1 MPTTD
6 LPTTD
11 LPPTDGPTT
20 DEDQVAALIRRW
32 AAAVH
37 AGDLDATL
45 AGRTDDIVMFDVPE
59 PHDGVRGIAA
69 YRETWPPF
77 FEWQATGASFEI
89 VELHVET
96 SGDVGFAWALL
107 RCGTPAD
114 FAVEPRRKLR
124 LTLGLRRVDGNWAV
138 AHEHHSFAVADDL
151 RSAEQVRAVHEQWY
165 AATVAKDLDG
175 IVAHL
180 ADDVVSYEHEGEA
193 TGADEV
199 RAACATGLDSGTDVV
214 WTVPD
219 LQVHVREDLAVAWG
233 HNRME
238 HDGVETRSRGTRVFR
253 RRASGWEMVHQHV
266 SFPVDR

>member
-1 MPTTD
+1 MTS
-6 LPTTD
+6 
-11 LPPTDGPTT
+11 T
-20 DEDQVAALIRRW
+20 DEQQVRELVERW

-45 AGRTDDIVMFDVPE
+45 AGHADDIVMFDVPE

-77 FEWQATGASFEI
+77 HEWQAMGAAFEI
-89 VELHVET
+89 VELQVET
-96 SGDVGFAWALL
+96 SGDLAFAWALL
-107 RCGTPAD
+107 RCGMPAD
-114 FAVEPRRKLR
+114 LAAEPGRRLR
-124 LTLGLRRVDGNWAV
+124 LTLGLRRVAGSWTV
-138 AHEHHSFAVADDL
+138 AHEHHSFAIADDR
-151 RSAEQVRAVHEQWY
+151 RSTEQVRAVHEDWY

-193 TGADEV
+193 TGVAEV
-199 RAACATGLDSGTDVV
+199 RAACAKGLDGGADVA

-219 LQVHVREDLAVAWG
+219 LEIQVREDLAVAWG

-238 HDGVETRSRGTRVFR
+238 HDGAETWSRGTRVLR
-253 RRASGWEMVHQHV
+253 RRAGGWEMVHQHV
-266 SFPVDR
+266 SFPV